1 MDRSG
6 TNDLANS
13 RLVCASCAAPF
24 QGAHLEFPIVCPLCV
39 GDLHVTGLAPAVSTI
54 GLRAD
59 RRSFER
65 VFMRV
70 VAGVTRSGQEIAKV
84 QLSPGLRPLHVP
96 MRRYSGEFRARPTV
110 GNAQGRTFQYQLDV
124 CRAEGLPDA
133 LMRALES
140 TEPAGSLRQGVPLGE
155 LIAVGCDEAATQSR
169 ASERLQKLMAASA
182 DPSDDDY
189 IRAEPKRGQ
198 DYFRPIWLCVVLI
211 GGRCLRLAVDAI
223 TNEILLEAWIET
235 PSVAARSSSTAM
247 GIGIPLLLSLA
258 GVCAIALGLLAE
270 YSTFYASGI
279 AFLFVAAAFSFLRY
293 RAHSRL
299 RRSAMT
305 GDLLSIEYVTR
316 QLRQF
321 RRLAVTITLLLS
333 GSTVLLGMS
342 QLREHLFRV
351 DPIPFVGSAERGV
364 DAESLRPWSSI
375 HPNFLQS
382 PFGLNGRQYVVT
394 QGVPRIGPYPVL
406 MTSRGTLFSGVTRV
420 VGANGYRTLAD
431 AIDASGAGDTIRVHS
446 GNHPGGQAVIRH
458 DLVIEGDADASI
470 EWRGGRGPFIQI
482 GGAGTQVSI
491 RHLRFVGD
499 GVNSALLGDPNL
511 AYGVPEAGSR
521 PHLILDDVVVDNG
534 GAGGVNLQ
542 SPGAA
547 VEVYGGYMSSLHVS
561 NARQV
566 IVDAPRGD
574 TRVSSAVIFHGHW
587 GGPGIASAVCIICIH
602 NVDDVTID
610 HVRTLVGSG
619 EILVGSSVGQMRV
632 GEHLD
637 NVTIRLMDDT
647 GRDRGNLPLPKGAP
661 FVFRVAHGVAE
672 F

>member
-1 MDRSG
+1 MG
-6 TNDLANS
+6 
-13 RLVCASCAAPF
+13 
-24 QGAHLEFPIVCPLCV
+24 
-39 GDLHVTGLAPAVSTI
+39 
-54 GLRAD
+54 
-59 RRSFER
+59 
-65 VFMRV
+65 
-70 VAGVTRSGQEIAKV
+70 
-84 QLSPGLRPLHVP
+84 
-96 MRRYSGEFRARPTV
+96 
-110 GNAQGRTFQYQLDV
+110 
-124 CRAEGLPDA
+124 
-133 LMRALES
+133 ALES

-155 LIAVGCDEAATQSR
+155 LIAVGCDEAITQSR
-169 ASERLQKLMAASA
+169 ASERLQKLMAASE

-223 TNEILLEAWIET
+223 TNEILLEAWIEP
-235 PSVAARSSSTAM
+235 PSVAARSSSTAT

-258 GVCAIALGLLAE
+258 GVCAIALALLAE
-270 YSTFYASGI
+270 YSTLYASGI
-279 AFLFVAAAFSFLRY
+279 AFLFVAAAFSFVRY

-364 DAESLRPWSSI
+364 DAETLRPWSSI
-375 HPNFLQS
+375 NSNFLQS
-382 PFGLNGRQYVVT
+382 PLGLNGRQYVVT
-394 QGVPRIGPYPVL
+394 QGVPRIGPHPVAVTP
-406 MTSRGTLFSGVTRV
+406 MRVSSGVTRV
-420 VGANGYRTLAD
+420 VGSDGYRTLAD
-431 AIDASGAGDTIRVHS
+431 AIDASQAGDTIRVRS
-446 GNHPGGQAVIRH
+446 GHYPGGRAVIRH
-458 DLVIEGDADASI
+458 HLSIEGEAGASI
-470 EWRGGRGPFIQI
+470 EWRGGRGPFIEI
-482 GGAGTQVSI
+482 GGADTQVGI
-491 RHLRFVGD
+491 RNLRFVGD
-499 GVNSALLGDPNL
+499 GVNSALLGDPNP
-511 AYGVPEAGSR
+511 AYGVPEAGFR
-521 PHLILDDVVVDNG
+521 PHLILENVTVTNSGG
-534 GAGGVNLQ
+534 GAVNFQ
-542 SPGAA
+542 SPGTT
-547 VEVYGGYMSSLHVS
+547 VEVYGGYLSNLNVS

-566 IVDAPRGD
+566 IVTAAHGLDSVN
-574 TRVSSAVIFHGHW
+574 RVAMFPGHY
-587 GGPGIASAVCIICIH
+587 GQGIARGVCIICVH
-602 NVDDVTID
+602 NVDEVVID
-610 HVRTLVGSG
+610 HVGTVVGQG

-632 GEHLD
+632 GEHIG